1 MGGRGYHSGMLRI
14 LLVAALTL
22 SAAAA
27 DSPLFTVYA
36 AYQKA
41 VEKDDLAQAKGF
53 LSKDK
58 VAHLANM
65 DDSAALSAISVLSPI
80 KKLRAHKEILDG
92 DDASLIV
99 LADVNGEK
107 AVGHIQLVREEG
119 SWKILSELWD
129 LGGNPNESPGPV
141 RQPKNDA
148 ERAAIRKLRARGFP
162 VPTADFLVMTAG
174 QGDLEAVKLFVE
186 AGYPVDTKDNDT
198 PAIVSAARG
207 GHVNVIAYLM
217 SKGANVNATDGN
229 NMTALMHLVEKC
241 DSTPTILALVKAG
254 AKKDGATA
262 GGASTAQLAEWGG
275 CADNLAAIR

>member
-1 MGGRGYHSGMLRI
+1 MLR
-14 LLVAALTL
+14 LVLAATLTL

-41 VEKDDLAQAKGF
+41 VEKDDLAQAKSF

-58 VAHLANM
+58 AAHLATM
-65 DDSAALSAISVLSPI
+65 DESAALSAISVLSPK

-99 LADVNGEK
+99 LADVNGER
-107 AVGHIQLVREEG
+107 AVGHIQLVREDG

-129 LGGNPNESPGPV
+129 LGGDPNDSPGPV
-141 RQPKNDA
+141 RQPKSEE

-186 AGYPVDTKDNDT
+186 AGYPADTKDSDT

-207 GHVNVIAYLM
+207 GHVEVVAYLM
-217 SKGANVNATDGN
+217 SKGADVNGTDGN
-229 NMTALMHLVEKC
+229 KMTALMHLVDKC
-241 DSTPTILALVKAG
+241 ETTPTILALIKAG
-254 AKKDGATA
+254 AKTEGATA
-262 GGASTAQLAEWGG
+262 GGATTAQLAEWGG
-275 CADNLAAIR
+275 CEENLKAIQK

>member
-1 MGGRGYHSGMLRI
+1 MLR
-14 LLVAALTL
+14 LFLVVTLTL

-36 AYQKA
+36 GYQKA

-58 VAHLANM
+58 VAHLATM
-65 DDSAALSAISVLSPI
+65 DESAALSAISVLSPK

-99 LADVNGEK
+99 LADVNGDR

-119 SWKILSELWD
+119 NWTILSELWD
-129 LGGNPNESPGPV
+129 LGGDPNDSPGPV
-141 RQPKNDA
+141 RQPKNEE

-207 GHVNVIAYLM
+207 GHGNVIAYLM
-217 SKGANVNATDGN
+217 SKGADINATDGN
-229 NMTALMHLVEKC
+229 NMTALMHLVDKC
-241 DSTPTILALVKAG
+241 DSTPTIRALIKAG
-254 AKKDGATA
+254 AKTGGSTA

-275 CADNLAAIR
+275 CEENLAAIKK